1 MKHHLKQVL
10 ASLIITVLSTT
21 VVFADTKIRKTTYS
35 MSAGVYSKS
44 MNIKKKGKL
53 KVGMQPNC
61 VRSYDC
67 PIDIYVDQKRW
78 YGWGGADISSKSV
91 NSHEFKKVTFTTKEK
106 DTYRVYLSSP
116 YRYHVEGT
124 VTFTWDTP

>member
-10 ASLIITVLSTT
+10 AILIITVLSTT

-53 KVGMQPNC
+53 KV
-61 VRSYDC
+61 
-67 PIDIYVDQKRW
+67 
-78 YGWGGADISSKSV
+78 
-91 NSHEFKKVTFTTKEK
+91 
-106 DTYRVYLSSP
+106 
-116 YRYHVEGT
+116 
-124 VTFTWDTP
+124 